1 MRLALFDL
9 DHTLIPFDSGML
21 WTRFL
26 AERGH
31 LPAQAEADYVDHCL
45 QYVAGRL
52 DINAVHRILIRP
64 LARVDTATLAA
75 WQIDFQAAMAPLI
88 PAAMQRLVAAHREA
102 GDLCAIVTATS
113 RIVAAP
119 FAALFGIDK
128 LLSTEAACAPH
139 HPSGELRPTGEI
151 AGVPCVRAYKIDHV
165 ENWLRRQRL
174 PSIAAA
180 ESCHFYSDS
189 ISDLPLLQAVNHPVA
204 VRPDERLRAHAI
216 ERGWLIVDG
225 LDRMS

>member
-21 WTRFL
+21 WIRFL
-26 AERGH
+26 AGRGH
-31 LPAQAEADYVDHCL
+31 LPAHAEAEYVDHCL
-45 QYVAGRL
+45 QYVAGRI

-64 LARVDTATLAA
+64 LAQVDTATLAA
-75 WQIDFQAAMAPLI
+75 WQIDFQAAMAPHI
-88 PAAMQRLVAAHREA
+88 PAAMQRLVAAHHEA

-113 RIVAAP
+113 RIVAEP
-119 FAALFGIDK
+119 FAALFGVEH
-128 LLSTEAACAPH
+128 LLCTEPARAL

-189 ISDLPLLQAVNHPVA
+189 ISDLPLLQAVSHPVA
-204 VRPDERLRAHAI
+204 VRPDERLRAHAT

-225 LDRMS
+225 F